1 MNSILIHPH
10 SKEQEELFEKMAKA
24 FNVPYEIKEDSPYR
38 EEFVEMVREAEEEYL
53 SGKGKKINLDDI
65 CK

>member
-10 SKEQEELFEKMAKA
+10 SREQEEIFEKMAKA
-24 FNVPYEIKEDSPYR
+24 LRVPYEIKEDSPYK

>member
-1 MNSILIHPH
+1 MNSILIHPK
-10 SKEQEELFEKMAKA
+10 SKEQEEIFEKMAKA
-24 FNVPYEIKEDSPYR
+24 LKIPYEIKNDSLYK
-38 EEFVEMVREAEEEYL
+38 EEFVEMVRDAEVEYQ

>member
-1 MNSILIHPH
+1 MNSILIHPG
-10 SKEQEELFEKMAKA
+10 SKEQEEIFKKMAKVLK
-24 FNVPYEIKEDSPYR
+24 VPYEIKGESPYK
-38 EEFVEMVREAEEEYL
+38 EEFVEMVQEAELEYK

>member
-10 SKEQEELFEKMAKA
+10 SKEQEEIFEKMAKA
-24 FNVPYEIKEDSPYR
+24 LKVPYEIKEDSPYKD
-38 EEFVEMVREAEEEYL
+38 EFVKMVKDADIEYQA
-53 SGKGKKINLDDI
+53 GKGKKINFDDI